1 MKKLLCIL
9 LSLTIVVS
17 VCTISMFS
25 SSAEVTYDYRDE
37 FAKFALGD
45 GYKYEEYVM
54 STRYEEHYKYY
65 SEDNNTDI
73 PDWIFGQ
80 GFSPFLTPGNC
91 WAYLGDYYVFSDS
104 ICDPFRLGYFVY
116 VPQENKFYDLEE
128 AWEMDFEGM
137 DWLFSQCIKDRV
149 YVFFVLGDAD
159 NDKVLSVMDATQIQ
173 KELAQLAKRK
183 CPHYYI
189 ADYTADERITIMDA
203 TAIQMKLAQV

>member
-45 GYKYEEYVM
+45 DYKYEDFVMAMIYKEY
-54 STRYEEHYKYY
+54 YKYY
-65 SEDNNTDI
+65 SEDNDTDT
-73 PDWIFGQ
+73 PDWIFGR
-80 GFSPFLTPGNC
+80 GFCPYMSPSYC
-91 WAYLGDYYVFSDS
+91 HAYFGDYFVYSSD
-104 ICDPFRLGYFVY
+104 IHEPYWLGWFVY

-137 DWLFSQCIKDRV
+137 DWLFSQCIKDRM
-149 YVFFVLGDAD
+149 YGFYVLGDAD

-173 KELAQLAKRK
+173 KELAQLAKPK
-183 CPHYYI
+183 CPHDYI
-189 ADYTADERITIMDA
+189 ADYTADEIVDIMDA